1 MRHQI
6 AQMHASSIVW
16 HRLAIEMFLL
26 VFVAV
31 IVIVDPVS
39 AAKRLQDRSIYMNST
54 EAGASTFYRVSFRYM
69 SPDPVGSVELLFCYD
84 PIPYNP
90 CVVPEGLDVAGAS
103 LSQQESDTGFTLA
116 SASTNRLVLQRTPEA
131 PSGDRAS
138 YTFDGVINPSNSG
151 EAFSVRLR
159 TFAST
164 DATGPQVDF
173 GSMRAQVT
181 EPIRIETQV
190 PPMLIFCLAQEVQYD
205 CVGTNDVYYTDMGEL
220 SPTST
225 LTAQSQMAV
234 GTNASGG
241 FVITANGA
249 PMSAGTNTIASLG
262 RPTESL
268 QGENQF
274 GINLVANTAPAV
286 GVDPEGEW
294 ANAVAADD
302 YGQSDKYMFQSGDAV
317 AYSPNVSLMKKFTV
331 SYIVNSSPNL
341 KAGVY
346 TTTINF
352 IASGRF

>member
-54 EAGASTFYRVSFRYM
+54 EAGASTFYRISFRYM

-116 SASTNRLVLQRTPEA
+116 SASTNRLVLQRAPEA

-159 TFAST
+159 TFTST

-190 PPMLIFCLAQEVQYD
+190 PPMLIFCLAQEVQYN
-205 CVGTNDVYYTDMGEL
+205 CAGTNDVYYTDMGEL

-249 PMSAGTNTIASLG
+249 PMSAGTKTIASLDQ
-262 RPTESL
+262 PTESL

-274 GINLVANTAPAV
+274 GINLVANTAPAI
-286 GVDPEGEW
+286 GSDPEGEW
-294 ANAVAADD
+294 MNAVTSDD
-302 YGQSDKYMFQSGDAV
+302 YGQSDKYVFRSGDIV